1 MTGKICYNKS
11 KSYQPKRRKG
21 KDMLGFYDYT
31 VILTYISLITAVSGI
46 AAAKLDHPLA
56 AIFCLLFCGL
66 CDMFDGKIAR
76 SKKNRTEDEK
86 KFGIQIDSL
95 CDLVC
100 FGVLPAMICFEMM
113 GERDYG
119 GKLNNAIVW
128 TAIGG
133 VCGFYVLAGLIRL
146 AFFNVTEESRQK
158 KTDQVRSKYQGLPIT
173 TAALILPIIYIPRL
187 FIEKN
192 SRLDLYF
199 CIFYTV
205 VLLIVGIL
213 FITPFHVK
221 KPKMKQ
227 MIAMLIGGI
236 IIAIVL
242 SVAYMI
248 MHFVV

>member
-1 MTGKICYNKS
+1 
-11 KSYQPKRRKG
+11 
-21 KDMLGFYDYT
+21 MLGFYDYT
-31 VILTYISLITAVSGI
+31 VVLTYISLITAVSGI

-86 KFGIQIDSL
+86 RFGIQIDSL

-119 GKLNNAIVW
+119 SKLNNALVW

-133 VCGFYVLAGLIRL
+133 ICGFYVLAGLIRL
-146 AFFNVTEESRQK
+146 AYFNVTEESRQQ
-158 KTDQVRSKYQGLPIT
+158 KTDAVRSKYQGLPIT
-173 TAALILPIIYIPRL
+173 SAALIMPIVYIPRL

-192 SRLDLYF
+192 SSLDLIF
-199 CIFYTV
+199 CICYLA

-221 KPKMKQ
+221 KPKFKQ
-227 MIAMLIGGI
+227 MMVMLIAGTV
-236 IIAIVL
+236 IAIVL
-242 SVAYMI
+242 SAAYLV
-248 MHFVV
+248 MHHCF